1 MNTTLTPADLDPR
14 RQAMLLYFQGYR
26 VARIAEMLGEK
37 VATVHSW
44 KKRDKWGDYG
54 PLDQMQL
61 TTAARYCQ
69 LIMKEHKE
77 GKDFKEIDLLARQS
91 ERHARIGKFNNGG
104 NEADLNPNV
113 ANRNKGPRRQPEK
126 NVFTDE
132 QIEKLEE
139 IFHSSMF
146 NYQRH
151 WWEAGKTNR
160 IRNLLKSRQIGAT
173 FYFAREALIDALLT
187 GRNQIFL
194 SASKAQAH
202 VFKQYII
209 DFAKEVE
216 VELKGDPMVLPNGAT
231 LYFLGTNAR
240 TAQSYHGNL
249 YLDEYFWIPKF
260 QELRK
265 VASGMAIHKKW
276 RQTYFSTP
284 SSLTHSAYPFW
295 SGALFNRGRNKA
307 DKVDIDL
314 SHNNLAPGLL
324 CADGQYRQIVT
335 VEDAVR
341 GGCNLFDLDQ
351 LRMEYSPDEYQNL
364 LMCEFVDDLAS
375 VFPLSELQACMVDS
389 WEVWTD
395 FHALALRPFGWR
407 EVWIGYDPAKGTQ
420 NGDSAGCV
428 VVAPPAVPGGKFR
441 ILERHQWRGMDFRA
455 QADAIKK
462 LTEQYNV
469 TYIGIDS
476 TGVGHGVY
484 ENVKA
489 FFPAV
494 REFVYNPNVK
504 NALVLKAYD
513 IISHRRL
520 EFDAGHTDIAQSFMA
535 IRRATTA
542 SGNRPTYEASRSE
555 EASHADLA
563 WATMHALF
571 NEPLQGESATLFRRK
586 YYINGSHAGFIMYM
600 TDAAQN
606 QEDVNNLR
614 NAMKSAKGPG
624 NFRNLFMYS
633 PNGKKDGLQI
643 IPLSEVAAKDEF
655 LNIKNV
661 SRDDMM
667 AAHRVPPQMMGIMPN
682 NVGGFGDVEKASR
695 VFVRNE
701 LMPLQKR
708 LQEMNDWLGK
718 EAIQFNTYSLDI
730 VP

>member
-1 MNTTLTPADLDPR
+1 DP
-14 RQAMLLYFQGYR
+14 
-26 VARIAEMLGEK
+26 K
-37 VATVHSW
+37 
-44 KKRDKWGDYG
+44 
-54 PLDQMQL
+54 
-61 TTAARYCQ
+61 
-69 LIMKEHKE
+69 
-77 GKDFKEIDLLARQS
+77 
-91 ERHARIGKFNNGG
+91 
-104 NEADLNPNV
+104 V

-139 IFHSSMF
+139 VFHASMF
-146 NYQRH
+146 DYQRH
-151 WWEAGKTNR
+151 WFEAGKTNR

-216 VELKGDPMVLPNGAT
+216 VELKGDPMVLPNGAA

-295 SGALFNRGRNKA
+295 SGALFNRGRAKA

-314 SHNNLAPGLL
+314 THSNLARGLL
-324 CADGQYRQIVT
+324 CPDGQYRQIVT

-395 FHALALRPFGWR
+395 FQALALRPFGWR

-428 VVAPPAVPGGKFR
+428 VMAPPTVP
-441 ILERHQWRGMDFRA
+441 
-455 QADAIKK
+455 
-462 LTEQYNV
+462 
-469 TYIGIDS
+469 
-476 TGVGHGVY
+476 
-484 ENVKA
+484 
-489 FFPAV
+489 
-494 REFVYNPNVK
+494 
-504 NALVLKAYD
+504 
-513 IISHRRL
+513 
-520 EFDAGHTDIAQSFMA
+520 
-535 IRRATTA
+535 
-542 SGNRPTYEASRSE
+542 
-555 EASHADLA
+555 
-563 WATMHALF
+563 
-571 NEPLQGESATLFRRK
+571 
-586 YYINGSHAGFIMYM
+586 
-600 TDAAQN
+600 
-606 QEDVNNLR
+606 
-614 NAMKSAKGPG
+614 
-624 NFRNLFMYS
+624 
-633 PNGKKDGLQI
+633 
-643 IPLSEVAAKDEF
+643 
-655 LNIKNV
+655 
-661 SRDDMM
+661 
-667 AAHRVPPQMMGIMPN
+667 
-682 NVGGFGDVEKASR
+682 
-695 VFVRNE
+695 
-701 LMPLQKR
+701 
-708 LQEMNDWLGK
+708 
-718 EAIQFNTYSLDI
+718 
-730 VP
+730 

>member
-1 MNTTLTPADLDPR
+1 MSLSPARQHRLRVQAEQAARQGGSVRHASGYDLMLLQLAEDRRRLKGVQSTVKKAQIKVELLPKYTAWADGVLAAGGAQQDDVLMFLMVWRIDAGDFAGGLQIAAHALKHGWVMPQALGRRNVQTVVAEELADQAEAAQRMKAEFPADVLL
-14 RQAMLLYFQGYR
+14 QAL
-26 VARIAEMLGEK
+26 
-37 VATVHSW
+37 S
-44 KKRDKWGDYG
+44 
-54 PLDQMQL
+54 L
-61 TTAARYCQ
+61 T
-69 LIMKEHKE
+69 
-77 GKDFKEIDLLARQS
+77 
-91 ERHARIGKFNNGG
+91 
-104 NEADLNPNV
+104 
-113 ANRNKGPRRQPEK
+113 
-126 NVFTDE
+126 
-132 QIEKLEE
+132 
-139 IFHSSMF
+139 
-146 NYQRH
+146 
-151 WWEAGKTNR
+151 
-160 IRNLLKSRQIGAT
+160 
-173 FYFAREALIDALLT
+173 DALVT

-209 DFAKEVE
+209 EFAKEVD

-265 VASGMAIHKKW
+265 VASGMALHKKW

-295 SGALFNRGRNKA
+295 SGVLYNRGRSKT
-307 DKVDIDL
+307 DRVDIDL
-314 SHNNLAPGLL
+314 THSALAAGLL
-324 CADGQYRQIVT
+324 CADGQFRQIVT

-351 LRMEYSPDEYQNL
+351 LRLEYSPDEYQNL
-364 LMCEFVDDLAS
+364 LMCEFIDDLAS
-375 VFPLSELQACMVDS
+375 VFPLSDLQACMVDS
-389 WEVWTD
+389 WEVWED
-395 FHALALRPFGWR
+395 FHALALRPFGWG

-428 VVAPPAVPGGKFR
+428 VIAPPSVPGGKFR

-455 QADAIKK
+455 QAEAIRQ
-462 LTEQYNV
+462 LTQQYNV

-484 ENVKA
+484 ENVKG

-513 IISHRRL
+513 IISHRRI

-571 NEPLQGESATLFRRK
+571 NEPLQGE
-586 YYINGSHAGFIMYM
+586 
-600 TDAAQN
+600 AAN
-606 QEDVNNLR
+606 T
-614 NAMKSAKGPG
+614 S
-624 NFRNLFMYS
+624 
-633 PNGKKDGLQI
+633 
-643 IPLSEVAAKDEF
+643 
-655 LNIKNV
+655 NI
-661 SRDDMM
+661 
-667 AAHRVPPQMMGIMPN
+667 
-682 NVGGFGDVEKASR
+682 VEI
-695 VFVRNE
+695 F
-701 LMPLQKR
+701 
-708 LQEMNDWLGK
+708 
-718 EAIQFNTYSLDI
+718 
-730 VP
+730 

>member
-1 MNTTLTPADLDPR
+1 METTAQNTDLDPR
-14 RQAMLLYFQGYR
+14 RQAMFLWFQGLR
-26 VARIAEMLGEK
+26 IARIAEMLGEK
-37 VATVHSW
+37 PATVHSW

-69 LIMKEHKE
+69 LIMKPQKE
-77 GKDFKEIDLLARQS
+77 GKDFKEIDLLARQA
-91 ERHARIGKFNNGG
+91 ERHARIGKYQNGG
-104 NEADLNPNV
+104 NEADLNPNI
-113 ANRNKGPRRQPEK
+113 ASRNNGPRKTPEK
-126 NVFTDE
+126 NLFSDE
-132 QIEKLEE
+132 QIEKLQSL
-139 IFHSSMF
+139 FHDQLF
-146 NYQRH
+146 DYQKA
-151 WWEAGKTNR
+151 WWHAGNQHR
-160 IRNLLKSRQIGAT
+160 IRNVLKSRQIGAT
-173 FYFAREALIDALLT
+173 YYFAREALIDALIT

-202 VFKQYII
+202 VFKGYIL
-209 DFAKEVE
+209 DFAREVD
-216 VELKGDPMVLPNGAT
+216 VELRGDPMTLSNGAT

-265 VASGMAIHKKW
+265 VASGMALHKKW

-295 SGALFNRGRNKA
+295 SGALFNRGRAKS
-307 DKVDIDL
+307 DRIDIDL
-314 SHNNLAPGLL
+314 THSHLAKGVL
-324 CADGQYRQIVT
+324 CPDGQYRQIVT

-351 LRMEYSPDEYQNL
+351 LRLEYSPPDYQNL
-364 LMCEFVDDLAS
+364 LMCEFIDDLAS
-375 VFPLSELQACMVDS
+375 VFQLSDLQACMVDS
-389 WEVWTD
+389 WEVWED
-395 FHALALRPFGWR
+395 FQPLMLRPFGWR
-407 EVWIGYDPAKGTQ
+407 PVWIGYDPAKGTQ

-428 VVAPPAVPGGKFR
+428 VIAPPIVPGGKFR

-476 TGVGHGVY
+476 TGVGLGVY
-484 ENVKA
+484 QNVKS

-513 IISHRRL
+513 VISHRRL
-520 EFDAGHTDIAQSFMA
+520 EFDAGNTDIAQSFMS
-535 IRRATTA
+535 IRKAVTA

-571 NEPLQGESATLFRRK
+571 NEPLEGENANS
-586 YYINGSHAGFIMYM
+586 
-600 TDAAQN
+600 
-606 QEDVNNLR
+606 NN
-614 NAMKSAKGPG
+614 
-624 NFRNLFMYS
+624 
-633 PNGKKDGLQI
+633 I
-643 IPLSEVAAKDEF
+643 
-655 LNIKNV
+655 
-661 SRDDMM
+661 
-667 AAHRVPPQMMGIMPN
+667 
-682 NVGGFGDVEKASR
+682 VEI
-695 VFVRNE
+695 F
-701 LMPLQKR
+701 
-708 LQEMNDWLGK
+708 
-718 EAIQFNTYSLDI
+718 
-730 VP
+730 

>member
-69 LIMKEHKE
+69 LIMKEQKE

-91 ERHARIGKFNNGG
+91 ERHARIGKFNDGG
-104 NEADLNPNV
+104 NEADLNPKV

-126 NVFTDE
+126 NVFSDE

-139 IFHSSMF
+139 VFHASMF
-146 NYQRH
+146 DYQRH
-151 WWEAGKTNR
+151 WFEAGKINR

-216 VELKGDPMVLPNGAT
+216 VELKGDPMVLPNGAA

-295 SGALFNRGRNKA
+295 SGALFNRGRAKA

-314 SHNNLAPGLL
+314 THSNLARGLL
-324 CADGQYRQIVT
+324 CPDGQYRQIVT

-341 GGCNLFDLDQ
+341 GGCNLFDLD
-351 LRMEYSPDEYQNL
+351 
-364 LMCEFVDDLAS
+364 
-375 VFPLSELQACMVDS
+375 
-389 WEVWTD
+389 
-395 FHALALRPFGWR
+395 
-407 EVWIGYDPAKGTQ
+407 
-420 NGDSAGCV
+420 
-428 VVAPPAVPGGKFR
+428 
-441 ILERHQWRGMDFRA
+441 
-455 QADAIKK
+455 
-462 LTEQYNV
+462 
-469 TYIGIDS
+469 
-476 TGVGHGVY
+476 
-484 ENVKA
+484 
-489 FFPAV
+489 
-494 REFVYNPNVK
+494 
-504 NALVLKAYD
+504 
-513 IISHRRL
+513 
-520 EFDAGHTDIAQSFMA
+520 
-535 IRRATTA
+535 
-542 SGNRPTYEASRSE
+542 
-555 EASHADLA
+555 
-563 WATMHALF
+563 
-571 NEPLQGESATLFRRK
+571 
-586 YYINGSHAGFIMYM
+586 
-600 TDAAQN
+600 
-606 QEDVNNLR
+606 
-614 NAMKSAKGPG
+614 
-624 NFRNLFMYS
+624 
-633 PNGKKDGLQI
+633 
-643 IPLSEVAAKDEF
+643 
-655 LNIKNV
+655 
-661 SRDDMM
+661 
-667 AAHRVPPQMMGIMPN
+667 
-682 NVGGFGDVEKASR
+682 
-695 VFVRNE
+695 
-701 LMPLQKR
+701 
-708 LQEMNDWLGK
+708 
-718 EAIQFNTYSLDI
+718 
-730 VP
+730 